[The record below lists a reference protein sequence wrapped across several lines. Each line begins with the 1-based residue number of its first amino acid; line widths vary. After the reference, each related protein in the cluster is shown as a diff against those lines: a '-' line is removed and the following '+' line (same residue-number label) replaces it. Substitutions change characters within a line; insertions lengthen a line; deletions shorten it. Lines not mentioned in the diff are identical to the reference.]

1 MDKKYFKEFGV
12 TTVEQLVNEG
22 IGDVAMKSVAAK
34 RPQIF
39 GVDTYILG
47 NIVGGLVIGL
57 AVPKVA
63 RLHGEPA
70 RAAEI
75 IGAGLVAKGLV
86 QLAKQLTAPAGLRGI
101 PAGVVRPVSTLMGGN
116 GTVAAAASMF

>member
-1 MDKKYFKEFGV
+1 MDKKAFKNFGV

-22 IGDVAMKSVAAK
+22 IGEVGMRSIAAK

-39 GVDTYILG
+39 GVDTYVLG
-47 NIVGGLVIGL
+47 NVVGGLVIGL
-57 AVPKVA
+57 VVPKVA

-86 QLAKQLTAPAGLRGI
+86 QLAKQFTAPAGLRGV
-101 PAGVVRPVSTLMGGN
+101 PAGVVRPFPVSMGGN